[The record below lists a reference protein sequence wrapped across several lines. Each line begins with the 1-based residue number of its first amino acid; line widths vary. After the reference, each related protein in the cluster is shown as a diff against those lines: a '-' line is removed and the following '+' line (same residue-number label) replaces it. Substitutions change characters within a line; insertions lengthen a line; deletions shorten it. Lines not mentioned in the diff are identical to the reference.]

1 VFIVQQT
8 EQFAEWLGALK
19 DRTARLRIAARIGIV
34 EQGSLGDWKSVGD
47 GVSELRVNY
56 GPGYRLY
63 FTRHGEQI
71 IVLLAGGDK
80 RTQAAD
86 IKRAKEMA
94 AQLWRRAGWQR
105 SSRLRAG
112 TSPNT

>member
-1 VFIVQQT
+1 MDYNERVLIIRQT
-8 EQFAEWLGALK
+8 DEFHRWLDELN
-19 DRTARLRIAARIGIV
+19 DSMARLRIAARLRIV
-34 EQGSLGDWKSVGD
+34 EQGSLGDWKSVGG

-63 FTRHGEQI
+63 FTRHGEEV

-86 IKRAKEMA
+86 IKRAKAMA
-94 AQLWRRAGWQR
+94 TAL
-105 SSRLRAG
+105 
-112 TSPNT
+112 